1 MSAVRAAKSLMS
13 ESGAEAVAAP
23 TGAGAALEAMQ
34 DVLYDILANGIDP
47 DETDAS
53 TQAIEQFLFEHARMP
68 KTLAEFNLFF
78 GSQGLSVRTA
88 AAPAK
93 AAVNLPPLLPRAPG
107 KSDEMPMQLPVELQL
122 VAPQLVA
129 PQPRPAPVES
139 PIAVEVT
146 TAPEPPA
153 RRRPVIIALWAS
165 LALLGALLAAAASYG
180 HATITRL
187 EKELDRAAEEG
198 RDNRAELKVLRHD
211 AVGLESSVAA
221 TGELLQRVDQ
231 KSDLLIE
238 SLLPAEGSARPS
250 SAKHDAPK

>member
-1 MSAVRAAKSLMS
+1 M
-13 ESGAEAVAAP
+13 
-23 TGAGAALEAMQ
+23 
-34 DVLYDILANGIDP
+34 ANGIDP

-53 TQAIEQFLFEHARMP
+53 TQAVEQFLFEHARVP

-78 GSQGLSVRTA
+78 SSQGLSVRTA
-88 AAPAK
+88 VAPAK
-93 AAVNLPPLLPRAPG
+93 AAMSLPPLLPRAPA
-107 KSDEMPMQLPVELQL
+107 KSDEIPVQMPVELQL
-122 VAPQLVA
+122 VAPL
-129 PQPRPAPVES
+129 PRPAPVES
-139 PIAVEVT
+139 PIAVEIT
-146 TAPEPPA
+146 NAAEPLA
-153 RRRPVIIALWAS
+153 RRKPVIIALWAS

-187 EKELDRAAEEG
+187 EKEVDRAAEEG

-238 SLLPAEGSARPS
+238 SLLPAEGSARPGT
-250 SAKHDAPK
+250 ARHDAPK